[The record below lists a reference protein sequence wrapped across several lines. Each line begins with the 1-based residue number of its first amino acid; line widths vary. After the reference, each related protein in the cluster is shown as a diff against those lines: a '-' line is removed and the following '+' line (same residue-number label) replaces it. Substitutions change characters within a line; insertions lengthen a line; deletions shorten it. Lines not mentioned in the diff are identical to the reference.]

1 MLGNW
6 KEKLS
11 ILFCRYFLG
20 GLEGTRRVET
30 DGFSEKV
37 YLFDADYTL
46 GLTTEWKHIFMNK
59 RLFEE
64 NLEKAQRQIFLH
76 EKGHVKSGT
85 LLILLG
91 GFPLLLLYFLGPIVC
106 LISLSIILADGI
118 FNTTILGSTVS
129 QAWLYLSILTVLS
142 LPAVVVSYIVETM
155 ADLYSLKYIEPK
167 DFREA
172 KESFKQIQPISK
184 IHLFII
190 RLTHPSASFVLR
202 VRKIKNKI
210 RRSAQ

>member
-64 NLEKAQRQIFLH
+64 DLEKAQRQIFLH

-85 LLILLG
+85 LLIFLG
-91 GFPLLLLYFLGPIVC
+91 GLPILLLYFLAPIVG
-106 LISLSIILADGI
+106 LISSSVLLAYRI
-118 FNTTILGSTVS
+118 FNTTILGLTVS
-129 QAWLYLSILTVLS
+129 QAWLYLFILTVISFL
-142 LPAVVVSYIVETM
+142 AVVVSYIVETM
-155 ADLYSLKYIEPK
+155 ADLYSLKYMAPE

-172 KESFKQIQPISK
+172 KESFKQIQPISN
-184 IHLFII
+184 ILLFII
-190 RLTHPSASFVLR
+190 RLTHPSANFVLR
-202 VRKIKNKI
+202 VKKIQDKI
-210 RRSAQ
+210 RRPAR